1 MSIFLFSLEG
11 TDGSGGHLLNSQLSI
26 PKGRVEEAKESI
38 ELRACHDVDLLLS
51 IHSSTS

>member
-11 TDGSGGHLLNSQLSI
+11 TDGGGGHLLNAQLSI

-51 IHSSTS
+51 IHTS